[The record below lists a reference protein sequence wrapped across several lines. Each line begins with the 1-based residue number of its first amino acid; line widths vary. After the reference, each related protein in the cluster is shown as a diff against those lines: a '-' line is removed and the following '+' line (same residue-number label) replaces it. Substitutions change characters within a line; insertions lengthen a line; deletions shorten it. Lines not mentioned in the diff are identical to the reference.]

1 MSYGVHQAPIVLP
14 LISKVLSQ
22 KLNPHKGRSQA
33 RNYLPQNQ
41 HPALEHSQWRMFTQ
55 GLVLEP
61 LLQEPASMLWVK
73 ILVIAEAQVLM
84 HCYLSYFL
92 VLELFY
98 RLVYSQAQVQAI
110 LPELS
115 LLLAIKFASLAQVEA
130 SLPLIL
136 ISPRVHSEQSM
147 VLVLETLFL
156 MQALAI
162 PLPIAWG
169 QVLQQPIKVIE

>member
-33 RNYLPQNQ
+33 RNYLPQNL
-41 HPALEHSQWRMFTQ
+41 HLTLEHSQQQMFAQ
-55 GLVLEP
+55 ELALEL

-98 RLVYSQAQVQAI
+98 RLVDFQAQAQAL

-115 LLLAIKFASLAQVEA
+115 LKLAIEFAPLAQVEV

-136 ISPRVHSEQSM
+136 ISPRVHSVQSM

-169 QVLQQPIKVIE
+169 QVL

>member
-33 RNYLPQNQ
+33 RNYLLQNL
-41 HPALEHSQWRMFTQ
+41 HLTLEHSQQQMFAQ
-55 GLVLEP
+55 ELALEL

-98 RLVYSQAQVQAI
+98 RLVYSLAQVQAI

-115 LLLAIKFASLAQVEA
+115 LKLAIEFAPLAQVEV

-136 ISPRVHSEQSM
+136 ISPRVHSVQSM

-169 QVLQQPIKVIE
+169 QVL

>member
-33 RNYLPQNQ
+33 HNYLLQNS
-41 HPALEHSQWRMFTQ
+41 HLTLEHSQQQMFAQ
-55 GLVLEP
+55 ELALEL
-61 LLQEPASMLWVK
+61 LLQEPASMLLVK

-98 RLVYSQAQVQAI
+98 RLVYSLAQVQAI

-115 LLLAIKFASLAQVEA
+115 LKLAIEFAPLAQVEV

-136 ISPRVHSEQSM
+136 ISPRVHSVQSM

-169 QVLQQPIKVIE
+169 QVL